1 MMTLALVQATAAPD
15 WVGPTAAISLVVI
28 AVSMLG
34 AAGALAYAALRIA
47 GEAKKLSSMI
57 QGHQEDVAQTLAGAR
72 RLADQGQ
79 DLLVIVRQE
88 IGAFTQTSR
97 RIRRKL
103 VRGVDNVE
111 AKLADL
117 ETLASNAAPLESQG
131 KLVRVAGLVLEATG
145 IKVPLGSVCRIQM
158 PSSGNNPRRGAAPVN
173 AEVVGFSGDRAY
185 LMPTDEVQGLS
196 SGATRPRG
204 AVSCV
209 PRPASIRA

>member
-1 MMTLALVQATAAPD
+1 MMTLALVQAAAAPD

-34 AAGALAYAALRIA
+34 AAGVLAFAALRIA
-47 GEAKKLSSMI
+47 GEAKKLSTMI
-57 QGHQEDVAQTLAGAR
+57 QGHQEDVARTLAGAR

-117 ETLASNAAPLESQG
+117 ETLYDLVHEEVEDTALDVAAALRTSREG
-131 KLVRVAGLVLEATG
+131 NGMLGRVRRM
-145 IKVPLGSVCRIQM
+145 IVPS
-158 PSSGNNPRRGAAPVN
+158 RR
-173 AEVVGFSGDRAY
+173 
-185 LMPTDEVQGLS
+185 
-196 SGATRPRG
+196 
-204 AVSCV
+204 
-209 PRPASIRA
+209 